1 MPYELFNTDCVE
13 WLRSRPENSIDAI
26 CTDPPYGLVE
36 FSKEELIKL
45 RSGKGGIWRIPPKMN
60 GCVRSPLPRFS
71 ILTEKE
77 LQSIEAF
84 FLAWGKEALRAVK
97 PGAHVVIASNPT
109 VAHYVQMGMTE
120 AGFEVRGTVIRTYW
134 TFRGGDRPKLA
145 EKEYPEVSVTP
156 RGAYEP
162 WLMFRKPISEN
173 RVSENLIKWGTGALR
188 RPSKDVPFSDVI
200 HSGKTPKAEESI
212 ADHPCIKPQ
221 RFLRELIRA
230 LLPLGTGCVVD
241 PFMGSGSAVAAAH
254 AIGYDAM
261 GIELDDE
268 YFAMASQAVPI
279 LARMEVKS
287 DQKDTVEDVAK
298 GEDTQLELV

>member
-1 MPYELFNTDCVE
+1 MPYELFNADCVE

-36 FSKEELIKL
+36 FSREELVKL
-45 RSGKGGIWRIPPKMN
+45 RSGKGGIWRIPPKI
-60 GCVRSPLPRFS
+60 GGSVRAPLPRFS

-84 FLAWGKEALRAVK
+84 FLAWGKEALRAMK
-97 PGAHVVIASNPT
+97 PGAHAVIASNPT

-120 AGFEVRGTVIRTYW
+120 AGFEARGTVIRTYW

-145 EKEYPEVSVTP
+145 EKEFPEVSVTP

-162 WLMFRKPISEN
+162 WLLFRKPISER
-173 RVSENLIKWGTGALR
+173 RVSENLRKWGTGALR
-188 RPSKDVPFSDVI
+188 RPSVDVPFSDVI
-200 HSGKTPKAEESI
+200 PSSKTPKSEEAI

-221 RFLRELIRA
+221 RFLRTLIRA

-241 PFMGSGSAVAAAH
+241 PFMGSGSSVAAAH
-254 AIGYDAM
+254 AIGYDAI

-268 YFAMASQAVPI
+268 YFQMAQRAVPL
-279 LARMEVKS
+279 LAAI
-287 DQKDTVEDVAK
+287 QLKDNKETVDE
-298 GEDTQLELV
+298 EEEEPQLKLM